1 VLHVRTGLLWKCCSQ
16 KKKPNRS
23 AMVQRDL
30 LYLHLCGSEECH
42 AALGELVIIEL
53 EEQQEKTIGP
63 EKLKV
68 IINSLKKTY
77 LKAPFNR
84 CCCCT

>member
-1 VLHVRTGLLWKCCSQ
+1 LGTEKTRGLDEETT
-16 KKKPNRS
+16 

-30 LYLHLCGSEECH
+30 LYLHVCGSEECH